1 MVLAP
6 TKVVDQSTEIVKSIP
21 MQKLVNFWNGFT

>member
-6 TKVVDQSTEIVKSIP
+6 TKVVDQSTEIAKPIP
-21 MQKLVNFWNGFT
+21 MEKLANFWNGFT